1 MDWTDEAIVL
11 STRRFGETGTIAML
25 LTRGHGRH
33 AGLARGQR
41 RLAALQP
48 GTSVQARWRARQAD
62 NLGSYVLEAER
73 SGAAA
78 LIDDPLRLAA
88 LSSACAL
95 VEAGLPER
103 APYPDVYAGLAA
115 LVEVLPGEFWDAVYV
130 QWELGLLAALGFGL
144 SLERCAATGANDTLA
159 YVSPR
164 TGRAVSLAA
173 AEPYRDRLLPL
184 PGFLIGR
191 GEAAPPEVLNG
202 LTLTGHFIE
211 RLLFA
216 QAHAPVPAARERF
229 VERYRRWA
237 GSAAGEVG
245 IPGRTDEG

>member
-25 LTRGHGRH
+25 LTRSHGRH

-73 SGAAA
+73 SGAAE

-103 APYPDVYAGLAA
+103 QPYPEVYAGLAA
-115 LVEVLPGEFWDAVYV
+115 LVAALPGDFWDAVYV
-130 QWELGLLAALGFGL
+130 QWELGVLAALGFGL

-164 TGRAVSLAA
+164 TGRAVSLSA

-191 GEAAPPEVLNG
+191 GEAGPAEIAQG
-202 LTLTGHFIE
+202 LDLTGHFIE
-211 RLLFA
+211 RALFA
-216 QAHAPVPAARERF
+216 QGDKPVPAARARF
-229 VERYRRWA
+229 VERCRRRA
-237 GSAAGEVG
+237 HAAGMPA
-245 IPGRTDEG
+245 PG